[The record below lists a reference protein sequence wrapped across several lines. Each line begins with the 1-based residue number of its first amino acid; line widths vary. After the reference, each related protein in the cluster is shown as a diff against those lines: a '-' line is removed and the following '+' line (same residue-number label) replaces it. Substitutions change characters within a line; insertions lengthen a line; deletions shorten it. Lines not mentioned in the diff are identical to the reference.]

1 MNKFLKG
8 DTVWILAEVASDQ
21 DDNGWVKVRPFNSSG
36 LPGDDHFADAKKARM
51 ETPRVD
57 VGMWVSVGMVPYEV
71 MAQTG
76 DYFWCRNQDGNFFQ
90 TFHIS
95 AITARRDGPR
105 SRDPVFAAGE
115 NDFIP
120 AEPPAVIVHK
130 HTEIASTSGYDVM
143 QDNSKAEW
151 WGNVDNW
158 KDGDTMTRA
167 LFRAEFPQA
176 HTIRAIDGFSMP
188 TPKGKWTLLDGSA
201 VWTYHYELPF

>member
-51 ETPRVD
+51 ETPRVN

-76 DYFWCRNQDGNFFQ
+76 DYFWCRNQDGNVFQ

-115 NDFIP
+115 VEPTPTD
-120 AEPPAVIVHK
+120 PPAVIVHK
-130 HTEIASTSGYDVM
+130 HTEITGNAVASEAM

-151 WGNVDNW
+151 WKDVDNR

-167 LFRAEFPQA
+167 LFDTEFPHA
-176 HTIRAIDGFSMP
+176 FTIRAADGWSMA
-188 TPKGKWTLLDGSA
+188 TPQGRWTLLDGSDT
-201 VWTYHYELPF
+201 WTYQ